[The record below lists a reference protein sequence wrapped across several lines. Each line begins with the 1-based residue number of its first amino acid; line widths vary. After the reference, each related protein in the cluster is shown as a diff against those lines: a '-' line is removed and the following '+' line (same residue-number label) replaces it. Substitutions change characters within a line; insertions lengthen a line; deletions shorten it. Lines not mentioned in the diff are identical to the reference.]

1 MARTPEYHIKDDIKG
16 LLKARG
22 CYIDSRTSKGYG
34 RRGIPDLTGCYRGY
48 YFAIEA
54 KELDTMQPAAWQA
67 KEARNIQKAGGFFAC
82 VGAPTHLDRVAT
94 LLDAIDVLAGA
105 AV

>member
-1 MARTPEYHIKDDIKG
+1 VEYHIKDDIKG

-34 RRGIPDLTGCYRGY
+34 RRGIPDFTGCYRGY

-54 KELDTMQPAAWQA
+54 KELDTMQPATWQA
-67 KEARNIQKAGGFFAC
+67 KEMRKIGEAGGFAIC
-82 VGAPTHLDRVAT
+82 VGAPTHLPRVAA
-94 LLDAIDVLAGA
+94 LLDAIDALAGA
-105 AV
+105 IV